1 MKELLMQ
8 AEAHNINVQRFTENG
23 EINEKA
29 LADFIYDSAPTC
41 QVLLSGMSR
50 NVAPDEVTGAIF
62 EGALQSIR
70 FEGSISWGTEGELEV
85 EVTFK
90 TRDAAGRFVQRGRAK
105 QIVIRGE
112 PVECGWSA
120 KRISEVR
127 RWEKDQTRILQ
138 VRGPDTHV
146 SDKTCLVMSSYS
158 FIQCN
163 C

>member
-1 MKELLMQ
+1 MQ

-23 EINEKA
+23 EIDEKA

-50 NVAPDEVTGAIF
+50 NVTPDEVSGAIF

-90 TRDAAGRFVQRGRAK
+90 TRDAAERFVQRVRAE
-105 QIVIRGE
+105 QIFIRGE
-112 PVECGWSA
+112 PVECEWSA

-127 RWEKDQTRILQ
+127 RWEKDQTRILH

-146 SDKTCLVMSSYS
+146 SDLMPS
-158 FIQCN
+158 
-163 C
+163 